1 MEENNENLNVNQPV
15 FDDETTK
22 KLGEASLNRI
32 NMVAKMAKEYFRAL
46 NGGRI
51 SSFELFQVGI
61 DTILAGFQLV
71 SRSHDMDELNVD
83 ERIKSVNA
91 TLNTVLNVLNKVYL
105 NPEVVANQVA
115 QAALEAVKRKG
126 LR

>member
-1 MEENNENLNVNQPV
+1 MEKNNENLNANQSV
-15 FDDETTK
+15 IDDETTK

-32 NMVAKMAKEYFRAL
+32 QMVAKMAKEYFRAL
-46 NGGRI
+46 NGGTI
-51 SSFELFQVGI
+51 SSLEFYQLGV

-71 SRSHDMDELNVD
+71 SRSMDMDELNVD
-83 ERIKSVNA
+83 QRINLTNA

-115 QAALEAVKRKG
+115 QAALESATRKG
-126 LR
+126 LQ